1 MWFNDCDR
9 WRGSRTNS
17 RHLRSEARWLS
28 LHCHLFRIGGWW
40 HGLSTIHLLYALVT
54 FHREES
60 RSFSDARSLSCFS
73 RISDQTLWDIQ
84 RHAKPLL
91 PPGATLPAVLV
102 EFWRV
107 LHSEWAFGTFW
118 NIDSIKQC
126 HCWSTLLRRICV
138 LFNLRRTMRIVRY
151 HSSRKGCKHQKHK
164 QMATDFVNEFLRARS
179 WHLVANYMRPTTR
192 RASLE
197 RTSEIWRTM
206 MSQWTRPWEFCE
218 KGIFFGQICWR
229 AVGQPTFN
237 ILGQTSSS

>member
-126 HCWSTLLRRICV
+126 HCWSTLLRRNWV

-151 HSSRKGCKHQKHK
+151 HSSRQGCKH
-164 QMATDFVNEFLRARS
+164 
-179 WHLVANYMRPTTR
+179 
-192 RASLE
+192 
-197 RTSEIWRTM
+197 
-206 MSQWTRPWEFCE
+206 
-218 KGIFFGQICWR
+218 
-229 AVGQPTFN
+229 
-237 ILGQTSSS
+237 